1 MDAPIKPRYAY
12 VDDQLRAL
20 EDGII
25 ESIRVEDQ
33 NFWEEVG
40 DLSTEDVARM
50 NNAMYQ
56 AFRPLMQA
64 YESSKEVTAILENSL
79 ILIQNCAWC
88 AMNLPCLDD
97 PDSYIYCVAHN
108 VRAVFNRVIFS
119 RLRTEMIMANHHC
132 EVIQRNW
139 RRCVTDP
146 EHAACKRRLEFDC
159 AEFSR
164 DLMSLK
170 SNSV

>member
-20 EDGII
+20 EDGILGAI
-25 ESIRVEDQ
+25 DAQDRD
-33 NFWEEVG
+33 FWAEIGE
-40 DLSTEDVARM
+40 LSTEDTGRM
-50 NNAMYQ
+50 NDAIYH

-64 YESSKEVTAILENSL
+64 YESSKEVTMLLENSL

-88 AMNLPCLDD
+88 AMNMPCLED
-97 PDSYIYCVAHN
+97 PELYMTWVVDN
-108 VRAVFNRVIFS
+108 VRTVFNRAVYS

-139 RRCVTDP
+139 RR
-146 EHAACKRRLEFDC
+146 
-159 AEFSR
+159 
-164 DLMSLK
+164 
-170 SNSV
+170 